1 MLLLSELRNL
11 RLAIGFLTILPVAS
25 GYTGNMGRARVYF
38 PIVGLALGGAMTAL
52 DFGAR
57 QVLPLPVVG
66 ALLLVALVVMTRA
79 IHTEGFLDAC
89 DGLLGGLSQKRRL
102 EILRDTHVG
111 AFAVTGAVAL
121 LLTKWTLLSGVP
133 DGARAGLLAAFPCL
147 SRFGML
153 STMEA
158 FRYVRAEGTGTA
170 FQTGTSRWQIVFGLV
185 TAAAAGFL
193 LLGYAGLM
201 MLGAAVAVSLAF
213 GWWASRLLGGMT
225 GDTYGAANE
234 VAEVVVLLLGTALF
248 GLLPVLFDAP
258 LW

>member
-1 MLLLSELRNL
+1 MSPLSELRSL
-11 RLAIGFLTILPVAS
+11 RLAFGFLTILPLS
-25 GYTGNMGRARVYF
+25 PGYTRAMGPVRAYF
-38 PIVGLALGGAMTAL
+38 PVVGLALGGTLAAL
-52 DFGAR
+52 DLAIGH
-57 QVLPLPVVG
+57 VLSPPVVG
-66 ALLLVALVVMTRA
+66 ALLLASLLVMTRA

-89 DGLLGGLSQKRRL
+89 DGLLGGFSQKRRL

-111 AFAVTGAVAL
+111 AFAVIGAVAL
-121 LLTKWTLLSGVP
+121 LLTKWALLSGTP
-133 DGARAGLLAAFPCL
+133 DAIRTGLLAAFPCL

-225 GDTYGAANE
+225 DDTYGAANE

-248 GLLPVLFDAP
+248 GLLPGLFDAP